1 MKAIRVSVSF
11 HDWSKVEDFLDQFRH
26 EEDTFAYMVDNVTFI
41 AVFGGECSMSY
52 FKAELAKT
60 FDDEV
65 IIVELR

>member
-11 HDWSKVEDFLDQFRH
+11 YDWSKVEEFLDQFRH

-41 AVFGGECSMSY
+41 AVFSNECTMAY
-52 FKAELAKT
+52 FKAELVRM